1 MEINFF
7 TGASG
12 SGKSKLLY
20 DTLIREAADGLS
32 KRLFLVVP
40 EQYTMMTQK
49 NIVKAHPGHGTFN
62 IDIVSFNRL
71 AYRVFEELGISL
83 LTVID
88 DTGKNLILRKVI
100 DDNRDKLKI
109 IKVKDSQGFVSEI
122 KSIISELL
130 QYSVTFS
137 MLENAKELYDI
148 VTTKV
153 NEITNQNFKELAKH
167 LNDAYYAY
175 VFLLCG
181 LNLIINAYNKK
192 QPQTTLKQ
200 IENVP
205 ELPDIEVFSDTN
217 ISDFIKIFVASLPT
231 LVVN

>member
-1 MEINFF
+1 MDFEKIFALNKFF
-7 TGASG
+7 EDDIKTDIQKDIATLKNSFFALD
-12 SGKSKLLY
+12 SSFDNLLSNYLLVPLTESEEDIETDKKSIKDSYESFFEDFKRTSSLLVGFY
-20 DTLIREAADGLS
+20 NKYKTSNDFKDLGLS
-32 KRLFLVVP
+32 VAIENKF
-40 EQYTMMTQK
+40 Q
-49 NIVKAHPGHGTFN
+49 
-62 IDIVSFNRL
+62 
-71 AYRVFEELGISL
+71 
-83 LTVID
+83 
-88 DTGKNLILRKVI
+88 
-100 DDNRDKLKI
+100 
-109 IKVKDSQGFVSEI
+109 
-122 KSIISELL
+122 
-130 QYSVTFS
+130 
-137 MLENAKELYDI
+137 NAKELYDI

-181 LNLIINAYNKK
+181 LNSIINAYNKK

-205 ELPDIEVFSDTN
+205 ESPDIEVFSDTN